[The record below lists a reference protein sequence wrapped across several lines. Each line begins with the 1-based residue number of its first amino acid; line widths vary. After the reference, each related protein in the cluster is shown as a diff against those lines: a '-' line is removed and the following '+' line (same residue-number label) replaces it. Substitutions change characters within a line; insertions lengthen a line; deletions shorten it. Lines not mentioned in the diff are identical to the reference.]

1 MRVRS
6 QFKTAELL
14 SSVHNGYCSLF
25 KLASYTLLCRQNG
38 IPRQLLH
45 QKKDAILLIR
55 IIIAMLA
62 FAGNS
67 VLCRLALKGMHA
79 DAISFSSLR
88 LISGAIALFLF
99 INMASGG
106 KKIEFKWL
114 NSLLLCIY
122 VFSFSVAYVSLGTGA
137 GALLL
142 FGTVQL
148 VMTVWGLVQ
157 GEKPGILK
165 ITGISTALAGMAILL
180 LPGAERPSF
189 YASIMMVISG
199 LAWALYSIRGKK
211 ITDAVA
217 STGGNFILAIP
228 VALIIPLFFYSNLH
242 LDITGLI
249 LGVLSGAITSG
260 GAYLLWYSLLPL
272 LKATT
277 ASTIQ
282 LSVPCLATLGGII
295 LLGETFTLRIMLASV
310 IILSGVG
317 LVIFSDMRKRSH

>member
-1 MRVRS
+1 M
-6 QFKTAELL
+6 
-14 SSVHNGYCSLF
+14 
-25 KLASYTLLCRQNG
+25 
-38 IPRQLLH
+38 
-45 QKKDAILLIR
+45 LIR
-55 IIIAMLA
+55 IIIAMVA

-88 LISGAIALFLF
+88 LISGAIALFIF
-99 INMASGG
+99 IAITSDSR
-106 KKIEFKWL
+106 KFKFKWL
-114 NSLLLCIY
+114 NALLLCIY
-122 VFSFSVAYVSLGTGA
+122 VFSFSIAYVSLSTGA

-148 VMTVWGLVQ
+148 VMTVWGIAQ
-157 GEKPGILK
+157 GEKLVILK
-165 ITGISTALAGMAILL
+165 ITGILGALAGIAILL

-189 YASIMMVISG
+189 YAAIMMVIAG
-199 LAWALYSIRGKK
+199 LAWAFYSITGKK
-211 ITDAVA
+211 ITDAAA

-228 VALIIPLFFYSNLH
+228 VALIIPLFFHSHLH
-242 LDITGLI
+242 IDIYGLV

-272 LKATT
+272 LRSTT

-295 LLGETFTLRIMLASV
+295 FLGETLTIRILLASV
-310 IILSGVG
+310 IILTGIG
-317 LVIFSDMRKRSH
+317 LVIFSDMRKGSK

>member
-1 MRVRS
+1 MV
-6 QFKTAELL
+6 
-14 SSVHNGYCSLF
+14 
-25 KLASYTLLCRQNG
+25 
-38 IPRQLLH
+38 
-45 QKKDAILLIR
+45 
-55 IIIAMLA
+55 A

-99 INMASGG
+99 IAITSDSR
-106 KKIEFKWL
+106 KFEFKWL
-114 NSLLLCIY
+114 NALLLCIY
-122 VFSFSVAYVSLGTGA
+122 VFSFSIAYVSLSTGA

-148 VMTVWGLVQ
+148 VMTVWGIAQ
-157 GEKPGILK
+157 GEKLVILK
-165 ITGISTALAGMAILL
+165 ITGILGALAGIAILL
-180 LPGAERPSF
+180 LPGAERPSL
-189 YASIMMVISG
+189 YAAIMMVIAG
-199 LAWALYSIRGKK
+199 LAWAFYSITGKK
-211 ITDAVA
+211 ITDAAA

-228 VALIIPLFFYSNLH
+228 VALIIPLFFHSHLH
-242 LDITGLI
+242 IDIYGLV

-272 LKATT
+272 LRSTT

-295 LLGETFTLRIMLASV
+295 FLGETLTVRILLASV
-310 IILSGVG
+310 IILAGIG
-317 LVIFSDMRKRSH
+317 LVIFSDMRKGAK